1 MLLLPI
7 VERVARF
14 AFHRRGLRSRYLE
27 TRAGTVH
34 AYDAW
39 GSGELPTVV
48 LLHGIGSAATPY
60 AAVLMRLRRHARR
73 VVAIELPGHGFS
85 ADPRKTLT
93 PEFLLE
99 AVIDALDQLVNER
112 FVLVG
117 HSLGGAIAIGY
128 ALEQPDALH
137 ALVLVSP
144 AGART
149 SQEDLQALVEAF
161 QTESPAEA
169 ARLLARLY
177 HRAPWF
183 VPLLGREFLGSLGR
197 PGVRDLLASAT
208 LEDAPAPEELAGLTM
223 PLALLWGRSER
234 LLPPSHLDY
243 FRKHLPA
250 HAVVD
255 EPEGFGHCPHL
266 DNPVRLAERIVGLIG
281 DSTRK
286 ASGTSG
292 NGTSGTNG
300 TD

>member
-14 AFHRRGLRSRYLE
+14 AFHRRGLRSRYVE

-39 GSGELPTVV
+39 GSGDLPTIVV
-48 LLHGIGSAATPY
+48 LHGIGSAATPY

-85 ADPRKTLT
+85 ADPRETLT
-93 PEFLLE
+93 PEFLLA
-99 AVIDALDQLVNER
+99 AVGDAIGQLVKER

-117 HSLGGAIAIGY
+117 HSLGGAIAIGQ
-128 ALEQPDALH
+128 ALERPGSLH

-149 SQEDLQALVEAF
+149 SDEDLRTLVTAF
-161 QTESPAEA
+161 QTHSPARA

-177 HRAPWF
+177 HRPPWF
-183 VPLLGREFLGSLGR
+183 VPLLGREFLGSLAR
-197 PGVRDLLASAT
+197 PGVRDILASAK
-208 LEDAPAPEELAGLTM
+208 LDDGPGPEQLAALTM
-223 PLALLWGRSER
+223 PVFLVWGRSER
-234 LLPPSHLDY
+234 LLPASHLEY
-243 FRKHLPA
+243 FRRHLPA
-250 HAVVD
+250 HAVID

-266 DNPVRLAERIVGLIG
+266 DDPVRLAEHLAGLLRQGSIG
-281 DSTRK
+281 R
-286 ASGTSG
+286 AA
-292 NGTSGTNG
+292 
-300 TD
+300 